1 MPQYCVAKSLPSGV
15 GSENA
20 ISSLLKYEPYMKL
33 LLRHS
38 IIREAIFFRR
48 IMLNTHIRLIPQMAG
63 SGEVEQHHAFC
74 LSNMTISFSEL
85 ISGTFSSITL

>member
-33 LLRHS
+33 LLFE
-38 IIREAIFFRR
+38 REGGKKKKVNYPEG
-48 IMLNTHIRLIPQMAG
+48 IM
-63 SGEVEQHHAFC
+63 
-74 LSNMTISFSEL
+74 
-85 ISGTFSSITL
+85 